1 MSERELQGEF
11 EDGSDVRTLLSSA
24 DGDAPSAA
32 HDQAVLAAARATARR
47 IRARRGF
54 GLLPRLR
61 IAVPLFASF
70 ALGAVATFLL
80 NLFHPLMPSQPN
92 VAEPLRI
99 PIRVASRDAGAPS
112 QEIPVEQADPQVW
125 YRYIQE
131 LIYAGDRVQA
141 ERHLRRFN
149 QLHPDFTYRP

>member
-1 MSERELQGEF
+1 MTERELKDEF
-11 EDGSDVRTLLSSA
+11 
-24 DGDAPSAA
+24 DGDADLRSSLGSAAGGAPSAS
-32 HDQAVLAAARATARR
+32 HDHAVLASARAAAGR

-54 GLLPRLR
+54 EFPRLR
-61 IAVPLFASF
+61 FAVPLLASF

-80 NLFHPLMPSQPN
+80 NHSLPVVP
-92 VAEPLRI
+92 VEPEVTEQLSI

-112 QEIPVEQADPQVW
+112 REIPVEQADPQVW

-131 LIYAGDRVQA
+131 LTYAGDRVQA

-149 QLHPDFTYRP
+149 QLHPDFIYRP

>member
-1 MSERELQGEF
+1 MSERELQDEF
-11 EDGSDVRTLLSSA
+11 
-24 DGDAPSAA
+24 DGDGDLRSSLGSASGVAPSAS
-32 HDQAVLAAARATARR
+32 HDHAVLASARATAGR

-54 GLLPRLR
+54 ELPRLGM
-61 IAVPLFASF
+61 AVPLLASF

-80 NLFHPLMPSQPN
+80 NHTQPLVP
-92 VAEPLRI
+92 VEPKVTEQLSV
-99 PIRVASRDAGAPS
+99 PIRVASRDAGAPGR
-112 QEIPVEQADPQVW
+112 EIPVEQADPQVW

-149 QLHPDFTYRP
+149 QLHPDFIYRP

>member
-1 MSERELQGEF
+1 MSENKLTGEF
-11 EDGSDVRTLLSSA
+11 DADAQMRTSLEGA
-24 DGDAPSAA
+24 HGGTPSAK
-32 HDQAVLAAARATARR
+32 HDQAVLAAAREAAQR
-47 IRARRGF
+47 IRSRRGF
-54 GLLPRLR
+54 WLPRLR
-61 IAVPLFASF
+61 IAAPLIASF
-70 ALGAVATFLL
+70 ALGAATIFLL
-80 NLFHPLMPSQPN
+80 DRSLSPTST
-92 VAEPLRI
+92 EPEVTEQLRI

-149 QLHPDFTYRP
+149 QLHPDFAHRP

>member
-1 MSERELQGEF
+1 MSERELKGEF
-11 EDGSDVRTLLSSA
+11 DADADVRTLLKNA
-24 DGDAPSAA
+24 NVGGPSAT
-32 HDQAVLAAARATARR
+32 HDQVVLESARGAARR
-47 IRARRGF
+47 IRARRSVK
-54 GLLPRLR
+54 LPRLR
-61 IAVPLFASF
+61 IAVPLLASF
-70 ALGAVATFLL
+70 ALGAGATFLL
-80 NLFHPLMPSQPN
+80 NRSLPLTP
-92 VAEPLRI
+92 VEPTVTEQLRI

-149 QLHPDFTYRP
+149 QLHPDFAYRP